1 MNTKLAGLIDGRKIW
16 LGNQQQLVDDFC
28 STSYLLLDEKLG
40 GGWPQYG
47 VIELQTANGIGEL
60 RLLAPF
66 LSAMTTTQQLIMFI
80 NAPSIIN
87 SQMLAF
93 NDIEPSAA
101 VMINTNDD
109 SQQLWSAEQSL
120 HSGCVSTVVL
130 WQQQFSSC
138 QIKRLKLAAKA
149 GGSRLIVIRP
159 PNQLNALP
167 VNLTLALMPSDNGL
181 DITIKKQQGHWPQPM
196 FTLDMSQQWPDLVTH
211 RTYDNVITLAKR
223 RVS

>member
-1 MNTKLAGLIDGRKIW
+1 MHTDLASLIDGRRIW
-16 LGNQQQLVDDFC
+16 LGSQQAITDDNQP
-28 STSYLLLDEKLG
+28 TGYALLDKKLG
-40 GGWPQYG
+40 GGWPQHG

-60 RLLAPF
+60 RLISPF
-66 LSAMTTTQQLIMFI
+66 LSAVTTTQQLIMFI

-101 VMINTNDD
+101 VMINTQDD

-120 HSGCVSTVVL
+120 HSGCVSIVVL

-196 FTLDMSQQWPDLVTH
+196 FTLDMSQQWPDLVTN